1 MNSWKSV
8 VWDFES
14 DGGSPALLAGD
25 LKMSAKFFNAIAH
38 IVNAIHVFRWQIA
51 RQTPSIIGKGNEHFA
66 CIATN
71 VQFDLGC
78 VGMTHD
84 IRERLFER
92 EKQLV
97 PAA

>member
-8 VWDFES
+8 VWDFEL
-14 DGGSPALLAGD
+14 DGGSPARLAGD

-51 RQTPSIIGKGNEHFA
+51 WQTASIIGKGNQHFA
-66 CIATN
+66 CVATN
-71 VQFDLGC
+71 VQMDLGG

-84 IRERLFER
+84 IGQRLFKR
-92 EKQLV
+92 EK
-97 PAA
+97 

>member
-1 MNSWKSV
+1 MNSRKSV

-25 LKMSAKFFNAIAH
+25 LKMSAKFLNAIAH
-38 IVNAIHVFRWQIA
+38 IVNAIHVFRSQIA
-51 RQTPSIIGKGNEHFA
+51 GQTASIIGKGNEHFA
-66 CIATN
+66 RLATN
-71 VQFDLGC
+71 VQFDLGG

-84 IRERLFER
+84 IRQRFFEC

-97 PAA
+97 PAP

>member
-25 LKMSAKFFNAIAH
+25 LKMSAKFLNAIAH
-38 IVNAIHVFRWQIA
+38 IVNAIHVFRSQIGWQTA
-51 RQTPSIIGKGNEHFA
+51 SIVGKGNEHFA

-71 VQFDLGC
+71 VQFYLGG

-84 IRERLFER
+84 IGQRLFEG

-97 PAA
+97 PAP